1 MTPEEAGRA
10 FFLSGGAALA
20 IAFTLAGAGFSVAKL
35 LSWAYSSWT
44 LRQRLRCQRLARLDR
59 DWSLFSHL
67 AMSGCVERRQRMS
80 PCAFRS
86 QEALKRD
93 QEWDALISSIRETT
107 ALSQACSDLTMSMM
121 PSDAVM
127 MSSDAVNAEMAKLKE
142 VCDRIP
148 AEQRGDFYA
157 I

>member
-44 LRQRLRCQRLARLDR
+44 LRQRLRCQRRARLDR

-67 AMSGCVERRQRMS
+67 VMNGCVERSRRMS
-80 PCAFRS
+80 PCAFRAH
-86 QEALKRD
+86 EALK
-93 QEWDALISSIRETT
+93 QEQKWDAACMSFARDAAAIQRIRYDAAMT
-107 ALSQACSDLTMSMM
+107 
-121 PSDAVM
+121 PSDE
-127 MSSDAVNAEMAKLKE
+127 VNAEMAKLKE